1 MKMKTP
7 LIDGALSQIGSE
19 FVSEKQKLGYSYSS
33 NAYIVRD
40 FSRFIETHKQF
51 AESNTLVS
59 KMMIEKWLASHAE
72 TATCRPKD
80 KRCEIGR
87 TSSHKTHR

>member
-40 FSRFIETHKQF
+40 FSRFIETQ
-51 AESNTLVS
+51 
-59 KMMIEKWLASHAE
+59 
-72 TATCRPKD
+72 
-80 KRCEIGR
+80 R
-87 TSSHKTHR
+87 TSLLRFLSFSLHKNLQTITKIMSSLT

>member
-59 KMMIEKWLASHAE
+59 KMMIE
-72 TATCRPKD
+72 D
-80 KRCEIGR
+80 VYKRQGVTGEKSGMADQ
-87 TSSHKTHR
+87 T